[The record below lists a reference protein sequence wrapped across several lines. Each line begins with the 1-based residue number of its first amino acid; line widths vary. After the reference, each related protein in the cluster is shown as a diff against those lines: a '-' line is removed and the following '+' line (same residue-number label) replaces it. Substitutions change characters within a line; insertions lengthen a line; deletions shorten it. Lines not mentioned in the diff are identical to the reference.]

1 MEYRDDTISA
11 ISTPIGIGGIAV
23 LRISGNQAL
32 PVVDEIFRSKKT
44 LASYPSH
51 KAIFGRI
58 CNNQKLIDEVLVT
71 IFNQQTL
78 FKCDNSELLL

>member
-32 PVVDEIFRSKKT
+32 PVVDEIFSSKKT
-44 LASYPSH
+44 LSLYPSH
-51 KAIFGRI
+51 
-58 CNNQKLIDEVLVT
+58 
-71 IFNQQTL
+71 
-78 FKCDNSELLL
+78 